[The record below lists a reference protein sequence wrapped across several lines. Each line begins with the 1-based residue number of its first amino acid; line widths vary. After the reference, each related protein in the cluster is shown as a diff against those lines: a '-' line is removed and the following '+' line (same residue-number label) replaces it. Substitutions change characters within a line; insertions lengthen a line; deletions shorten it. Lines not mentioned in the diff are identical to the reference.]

1 MKHIFLLIILISFS
15 GVNLVAQ
22 STKDSLKPKI
32 KLIKEVIYRVEN
44 GALRNRED
52 LFNSELD
59 SYTLYDKNE
68 EPIEY
73 GLYDTDGSI
82 YTKTMY
88 ERNEKGNAL
97 KGIKKN
103 ASGEIMSY
111 WIYEY
116 DSNENLIEVK
126 TYDAENNLT
135 EIQSN
140 KYDEN
145 GNIIEIQL
153 KNPESRMGWKY
164 VYKYNSNN
172 KKTEELRYKPDGN
185 LKDKRKYWYDYN
197 GNESVQIRSNPKGN
211 YVKLVSEYDKMN
223 NLTIQNA
230 FDKQGKQRRQ
240 TSFEIVYDKHGN
252 WITKKRSSSGELNMV
267 CERQIEYYK

>member
-1 MKHIFLLIILISFS
+1 MKHILVLTILISFS
-15 GVNLVAQ
+15 GTNLVAQ
-22 STKDSLKPKI
+22 ATEDSLKPKM
-32 KLIKEVIYRVEN
+32 KMVKEVIYRVES
-44 GALRNRED
+44 GALKNRDD
-52 LFNSELD
+52 LFDSELN

-68 EPIEY
+68 EPIEL

-88 ERNEKGNAL
+88 ERNEKGDAQ

-111 WIYEY
+111 WIYGY

-145 GNIIEIQL
+145 GNSIEMLL
-153 KNPESRMGWKY
+153 KNAESGKGWRY
-164 VYKYNSNN
+164 TYKYNSDN
-172 KKTEELRYKPDGN
+172 KKKEELRYKPDGN
-185 LKDKRKYWYDYN
+185 LKDRRMYWYDYN

-223 NLTIQNA
+223 NLTVQNS
-230 FDKQGKQRRQ
+230 FDKQDKHRRQ
-240 TSFEIVYDKHGN
+240 TSFEYVYDGYGN
-252 WITKKRSSSGELNMV
+252 WITKKRSSNGELNMV
-267 CERQIEYYK
+267 CERQITYYE